1 MESGPAKL
9 KMKNKKINKSMEEEV
24 CLIGKL

>member
-1 MESGPAKL
+1 MESATDKL
-9 KMKNKKINKSMEEEV
+9 KMKSEKFNKAREEEV